1 MTARSKTAVRAGI
14 RTEPL
19 LLRRN
24 HRNSG
29 RVLVSYRAV
38 LHGRAFRPTL
48 RIEPSWLEALKI
60 VAAKRRVK
68 VNDLLLEGAAHVL
81 ALNGQQPS

>member
-1 MTARSKTAVRAGI
+1 MKKPS
-14 RTEPL
+14 L
-19 LLRRN
+19 LDALAQKQ
-24 HRNSG
+24 SPAPQSVESAPTPVAALKAKDG
-29 RVLVSYRAV
+29 RVTT
-38 LHGRAFRPTL
+38 TL

-81 ALNGQQPS
+81 ALNGQKPS